1 MSTTNIF
8 PSSIEVLH
16 NTIASHNPFDRPLFV
31 KQQDVWGKGFP
42 DVPSLNAHASDMV
55 FDAINKVRT
64 GQRSSIGITIRAE
77 KGLGKSHLISRI
89 RHRLQFE
96 GSALFVYMS
105 EFSNLDRIKQ
115 EFLQNLA
122 YSLKRT
128 GSQSVM
134 QWQELATALVS
145 DAYKKE
151 FQPKQL
157 VDVAFP
163 KKMAEMLAK
172 GEKPVSLINQIVTR
186 VLQTKPEIDN
196 PYLIQAILWTLS
208 KPHATF
214 AINWLA
220 GKGLSQLHAEEM
232 GFPSSSSEEPEAESL
247 DKVGEILNL
256 IGEYKTLVVCFD
268 ELDSIGHNEQTLPKA
283 MVVASL
289 AKDVSNSLKSG
300 VVLTAMYP
308 ETWRDQVKVMP
319 QADAVIDRIGE
330 KVIDL
335 NYLSV
340 SDVFALI
347 SEWLKDFYCSKDLI
361 PPDPLYPFEE
371 SKLKEEFKQ
380 ERPTFRKVLQW
391 CANEFKVPSFAE
403 KTLLKIPPKNPVESA
418 YEKEFTDLEWA
429 LENYL
434 EDKTTLV
441 EALHL
446 SFCSLIGQTV
456 EEVQIK
462 DIQEVEA
469 KGNDRGYID
478 FRIVGKEKRKPVKIG
493 VSIVQQSSGVGVSA
507 ALKRLIEYEKFDLT
521 RGCLVRSKPI
531 SSSAT
536 RAQEYLRSLLL
547 THQGEWVLLAG
558 EYIKPLLSILFVYNR
573 MADYEVSENQIFE
586 FLDQKRLV
594 IDNPLIRE
602 ILSKPSGR
610 IPKNIPN
617 EELPISI
624 PTTASVSSLDDS
636 LELVTTID

>member
-1 MSTTNIF
+1 MNITNSS

-16 NTIASHNPFDRPLFV
+16 NAIISHNPFDRPLFV
-31 KQQDVWGKGFP
+31 KQQDVWEKGFP
-42 DVPSLNAHASDMV
+42 DVSSLNAHASDIV

-89 RHRLQFE
+89 RQHLQSE
-96 GSALFVYMS
+96 GSALFVYVS

-122 YSLKRT
+122 YSLKRN

-134 QWQELATALVS
+134 QWQELAAALVS

-151 FQPKQL
+151 FHPKQL

-172 GEKPVSLINQIVTR
+172 GEKPVSLINQIVTKI
-186 VLQTKPEIDN
+186 LQTKSEIDN

-208 KPHATF
+208 KSHATF

-220 GKGLSQLHAEEM
+220 GKGLSQFHAEEM
-232 GFPSSSSEEPEAESL
+232 GLPFSSSEEQEAESL

-256 IGEYKTLVVCFD
+256 IGEYKTLVICFD
-268 ELDSIGHNEQTLPKA
+268 ELDSIGHNEQILPKA

-340 SDVFALI
+340 DGVIALI
-347 SEWLKDFYCSKDLI
+347 SEWLKDFYINKNLI
-361 PPDPLYPFEE
+361 PLDPLYPFEE
-371 SKLKEEFKQ
+371 NKLREEFKK

-391 CANEFKVPSFAE
+391 CASEFKVPNFVDTPPTT
-403 KTLLKIPPKNPVESA
+403 TLKHPVETA
-418 YEKEFTDLEWA
+418 YDKEFIDLEWA

-434 EDKTTLV
+434 EDKNTIAD
-441 EALHL
+441 ALRL
-446 SFCSLIGQTV
+446 SLRSLIGETV
-456 EEVQIK
+456 EEVQIR
-462 DIQEVEA
+462 DVQEVEA
-469 KGNDRGYID
+469 KSNDRGYID
-478 FRIVGKEKRKPVKIG
+478 FRIVGKEKRKVVKIG
-493 VSIVQQSSGVGVSA
+493 VSVIQQSSGVGVSA
-507 ALKRLIEYEKFDLT
+507 ALRRLTEYEKFDLT

-531 SSSAT
+531 SSSAAK
-536 RAQEYLRSLLL
+536 AQDYLRSLLL
-547 THQGEWVLLAG
+547 TQQGEWVLLTS
-558 EYIKPLLSILFVYNR
+558 EHIKPLLSILFVHKR
-573 MADYEVSENQIFE
+573 MTDYEVSEEQIFE
-586 FLDQKRLV
+586 FLLQKRIV
-594 IDNPLIRE
+594 IDNPLVRE
-602 ILSKPSGR
+602 ILSKPSGK
-610 IPKNIPN
+610 IPKDIPN
-617 EELPISI
+617 EDLPISI
-624 PTTASVSSLDDS
+624 PTAVDIFGFDNSP
-636 LELVTTID
+636 ELVTTVD